1 MISLL
6 YTGLKL
12 NSSIQIKFIHFEVF
26 LSDRRKKDWV
36 SWVYSCSTTFC
47 LCFLKLVF
55 KKLYKNSGREIGTLR
70 FFREKL
76 QRRNVTQDVK
86 HYEDCEQLFIS
97 VGKCFTIEALVK
109 FFNMTNKDG
118 DPTNNRPPLFHI
130 LMMGNNKQVYFN
142 SVLDKFIDEFLL
154 LPSASFPGPPREE
167 ENQENEVESFD
178 NTDFVNNYSSC
189 LMKYFMILLDI
200 KDAVREGNGET
211 LATLHKVL
219 LPYFKSLPGFNAYA
233 IEMLISVIQNE
244 VFLSEA
250 EAHHCMWASTAN
262 WKGGV
267 AKNIEIDLLQE
278 NRNKDIKKA
287 IKAMGP
293 NKTDNAIDRSSRA
306 SGGERL
312 TVQNFDHQVG
322 KTNPTSSLSHKS
334 FEIDERIVLR
344 DLHDLKPFDSIPNRK
359 YDSFQDI
366 SANPMATLDQ
376 VDLDKWLKKHKR
388 NLMLDA
394 PLMQDEEDEL

>member
-1 MISLL
+1 M
-6 YTGLKL
+6 
-12 NSSIQIKFIHFEVF
+12 
-26 LSDRRKKDWV
+26 
-36 SWVYSCSTTFC
+36 
-47 LCFLKLVF
+47 KLVF

-86 HYEDCEQLFIS
+86 HYEDCEQLFLS

-109 FFNMTNKDG
+109 FFKMANKDG
-118 DPTNNRPPLFHI
+118 NPTNNRPPLFHI
-130 LMMGNNKQVYFN
+130 LMMGNNKQIYFN

-167 ENQENEVESFD
+167 VDQENEVESLPASEANQSRLD

-189 LMKYFMILLDI
+189 LMKYYMILLDI
-200 KDAVREGNGET
+200 KDAVSEGNGET
-211 LATLHKVL
+211 LAILHKVL
-219 LPYFKSLPGFNAYA
+219 LPYFKSLKGFNAYA

-250 EAHHCMWASTAN
+250 EAHHCMWACTAN
-262 WKGGV
+262 WKGG
-267 AKNIEIDLLQE
+267 AGKNIEIDLLQE

-293 NKTDNAIDRSSRA
+293 NKTDRAIDRSSRA

-322 KTNPTSSLSHKS
+322 KTNTSSSHSHKS
-334 FEIDERIVLR
+334 SEIDERTVLR

-359 YDSFQDI
+359 HDSFQDI
-366 SANPMATLDQ
+366 SANPLATLDH

-388 NLMLDA
+388 NLLLDA

>member
-1 MISLL
+1 M
-6 YTGLKL
+6 
-12 NSSIQIKFIHFEVF
+12 N
-26 LSDRRKKDWV
+26 
-36 SWVYSCSTTFC
+36 
-47 LCFLKLVF
+47 
-55 KKLYKNSGREIGTLR
+55 
-70 FFREKL
+70 
-76 QRRNVTQDVK
+76 
-86 HYEDCEQLFIS
+86 
-97 VGKCFTIEALVK
+97 
-109 FFNMTNKDG
+109 FNMANKDG
-118 DPTNNRPPLFHI
+118 NPTNNRPPLFHI
-130 LMMGNNKQVYFN
+130 MMMGNNKQVHFN

-154 LPSASFPGPPREE
+154 LPSTSFPGPTREE
-167 ENQENEVESFD
+167 EDQENEVESSSASED
-178 NTDFVNNYSSC
+178 SQSCLENTDFVNNYSSC
-189 LMKYFMILLDI
+189 LIKYFLILLDF

-233 IEMLISVIQNE
+233 IEMLISVIQND

-267 AKNIEIDLLQE
+267 GKNIEIDLLQE

-306 SGGERL
+306 SGGERH

-322 KTNPTSSLSHKS
+322 KTSPSSTHSHKS
-334 FEIDERIVLR
+334 SEIDERIVLN
-344 DLHDLKPFDSIPNRK
+344 DLRDLKPFDSIPNRK
-359 YDSFQDI
+359 HDSFQDI
-366 SANPMATLDQ
+366 SADPLATLDQ
-376 VDLDKWLKKHKR
+376 VDLDKWLKKHKK

>member
-1 MISLL
+1 M
-6 YTGLKL
+6 
-12 NSSIQIKFIHFEVF
+12 
-26 LSDRRKKDWV
+26 
-36 SWVYSCSTTFC
+36 
-47 LCFLKLVF
+47 
-55 KKLYKNSGREIGTLR
+55 
-70 FFREKL
+70 

-86 HYEDCEQLFIS
+86 HYEDCEQLFMS

-109 FFNMTNKDG
+109 YFNMANKDG
-118 DPTNNRPPLFHI
+118 NPTNNRPPLFHI
-130 LMMGNNKQVYFN
+130 MMTGNNKQVYFN

-154 LPSASFPGPPREE
+154 LPSTSFPGPTREE
-167 ENQENEVESFD
+167 EDQENEVESLSASED
-178 NTDFVNNYSSC
+178 SQSCLENTDFVNNYSSC
-189 LMKYFMILLDI
+189 LLKYFLILLDF

-233 IEMLISVIQNE
+233 IEMLISVIQND

-267 AKNIEIDLLQE
+267 GKNIEIDLLQE

-306 SGGERL
+306 SGGERH

-322 KTNPTSSLSHKS
+322 KTSPSSTHSHKS
-334 FEIDERIVLR
+334 SEIDERIVLN
-344 DLHDLKPFDSIPNRK
+344 DLRDLKPFDSIPNRK
-359 YDSFQDI
+359 HDSFQDI
-366 SANPMATLDQ
+366 SADPLATLDQ
-376 VDLDKWLKKHKR
+376 VDLDKWLKKHKK